1 MAFNRYKITTFDQYK
16 VKLKE
21 GVSGDWSI
29 RKFSVSED
37 ESRLQSI
44 LSLGKGGRFP
54 TPGNYTGLYR
64 GNTVIMSD
72 TPDEIRDH
80 LGVINKAE
88 GTALIAGLGL
98 GVVLQAIARKPEVV
112 SVTVIE
118 ISSDVIQL
126 IKPQYEKEPWF
137 SKVSIIEA
145 DIFSWKPPKGAVYNV
160 IWHDVWD
167 NLCTDNLSDMATLH
181 RRFAKRAKYQGS
193 WGKEYLK
200 YVREQEK
207 RSGW

>member
-1 MAFNRYKITTFDQYK
+1 MSYADYK
-16 VKLKE
+16 VSLQE

-29 RKFSVSED
+29 RKFAVSED

-64 GNTVIMSD
+64 RDTVIMSD

-80 LGVINKAE
+80 IGVINEAT
-88 GTALIAGLGL
+88 GDVLIAGLGL
-98 GVVLQAIARKPEVV
+98 GVVLQAIAQKPDVA
-112 SVTVIE
+112 SITVIE
-118 ISSDVIQL
+118 VSTDVIAL
-126 IKPQYEKEPWF
+126 VKPQLETREWF
-137 SKVSIIEA
+137 SKVTIIEA
-145 DIFSWKPPKGAVYNV
+145 DIFTWKPPKNVVYNV
-160 IWHDVWD
+160 IWFDVWD
-167 NLCTDNLSDMATLH
+167 NLCTDNLAEMATLH
-181 RRFAKRAKYQGS
+181 RRFAKRTKYQGS

-200 YVREQEK
+200 YVREKEK